1 MEKLYYFGLVYS
13 LILAIGYEECK
24 LAEEVRS
31 ISLKI
36 PVSSEEIAGWEPKQT

>member
-1 MEKLYYFGLVYS
+1 MEKLYDFSLVYS
-13 LILAIGYEECK
+13 LTLVIGYEECQ

-36 PVSSEEIAGWEPKQT
+36 PVSPEEIAGWEPKQT